1 MGIPIYER
9 LIFLKRDNMTCNI
22 LVGGGWGD
30 EGKGKCITYLCYYD
44 QPDIIAR
51 AGVGPNAG
59 HSVEFKGDKY
69 GLRMIPSGFFH
80 TGARLLIGAGVL
92 VDPQVFH
99 HELDYL
105 NKYKVKGRTF
115 ADYRCAI
122 IESKHKEQDQ
132 ASDHL
137 SKKIG
142 STGTGCG
149 PANSD
154 RVMRVAKMADEVEEM
169 EGYTADVP
177 LEVNTALDE
186 GKDVFIEGS
195 QGFGLSLYYGTYP
208 FVTSKDTTACTAG
221 ADVGVG
227 PTRVDDVIVVFKSYI
242 TRVGE
247 GPFPSEISQEKAEEM
262 NLEEYGT
269 VTGRRRRVGLFD
281 MDLARESCMING
293 ATQIAL
299 TCVDRIYPSCERVK
313 DYSGL
318 SGEIKQFVDEI
329 QDATGVPVTII
340 STGPD
345 LDDTIDLRSELL

>member
-1 MGIPIYER
+1 
-9 LIFLKRDNMTCNI
+9 MTCNI

-30 EGKGKCITYLCYYD
+30 EGKGKCITYLCYND
-44 QPDIIAR
+44 NPDIIAR

-59 HSVEFKGDKY
+59 HSVEFHGDKY
-69 GLRMIPSGFFH
+69 GLRMIPSGFVH
-80 TGARLLIGAGVL
+80 KDARLLVGAGVL
-92 VDPQVFH
+92 VDPEVFLY
-99 HELDYL
+99 ELDYL
-105 NKYKVKGRTF
+105 NKYEVKRRTF

-122 IESKHKEQDQ
+122 IEQDHKDRDQ
-132 ASDHL
+132 ASDYL

-154 RVMRVAKMADEVEEM
+154 RVMRVAKLAGEVDKM
-169 EGYTADVP
+169 GGYTTDVP
-177 LEVNTALDE
+177 LEVNNALDE
-186 GKDVFIEGS
+186 GRDVFIEGS

-208 FVTSKDTTACTAG
+208 FVTSKDTTSSTAA

-227 PTRVDDVIVVFKSYI
+227 PTRIDDVIVVFKSYI

-247 GPFPSEISQEKAEEM
+247 GPFKTEMSQEDAEKM
-262 NLEEYGT
+262 GIEEYGT

-281 MDLARESCMING
+281 MDLAKESCMING

-299 TCVDRIYPSCERVK
+299 TCVDRLFPQCERVK
-313 DYSGL
+313 DYSKL
-318 SGEIKQFVDEI
+318 NAETKKFIDEI
-329 QDATGVPVTII
+329 EGETGVPVTII

-345 LDDTIDLRSELL
+345 LEDTIDLRDELL